1 MRDNEYNR
9 SYDDLKVHD
18 DAFQPEAVRSVNAAN
33 AFLNRVYGW
42 MCLALA
48 LTGATAWIVAHQENL
63 LKSVLQ
69 GWWLLLILELG
80 LVIGLTAAIRKLSPA
95 AALIGFLAYS
105 VVNGA
110 TLSLVLL
117 AYTEESVAGAFFA
130 ASLTFG
136 VTGLIFEGEHA
147 ELASSLG
154 KLYGLPEVPVLPAGA
169 TWEKRAAAAERVS
182 EKLAANT
189 RLMTAILRDVSAEDG
204 KPGED
209 AARVNAMREQEATAF
224 LDRYDEQI
232 YEILEST
239 DFSFGGVTL
248 LVVIP
253 GILLLANLTNWGP
266 VLMYG
271 VLKLTDFV
279 KIVTA
284 HLWLKKEKWVKNL
297 TVQAA

>member
-136 VTGLIFEGEHA
+136 VTGLIGWFVKTDLSVMGRMLMMA
-147 ELASSLG
+147 LLGLIIASVINIFLRSS
-154 KLYGLPEVPVLPAGA
+154 GLQFLICIIGVLVF
-169 TWEKRAAAAERVS
+169 AALTAYDTQKIK
-182 EKLAANT
+182 KLAMA
-189 RLMTAILRDVSAEDG
+189 LEAEDASFAG
-204 KPGED
+204 KVAVIGALALYLD
-209 AARVNAMREQEATAF
+209 FINLF
-224 LDRYDEQI
+224 LYLLQ
-232 YEILEST
+232 L
-239 DFSFGGVTL
+239 FGRRR
-248 LVVIP
+248 
-253 GILLLANLTNWGP
+253 
-266 VLMYG
+266 
-271 VLKLTDFV
+271 
-279 KIVTA
+279 
-284 HLWLKKEKWVKNL
+284 
-297 TVQAA
+297 

>member
-48 LTGATAWIVAHQENL
+48 LTGATAWIVAHQKNL
-63 LKSVLQ
+63 LQAVLH

-136 VTGLIFEGEHA
+136 VTGLIGWFVKTDLSVMGRMLLMA
-147 ELASSLG
+147 LLGLIIASVINIFLRSS
-154 KLYGLPEVPVLPAGA
+154 GLQFLICIIGVLVF
-169 TWEKRAAAAERVS
+169 AALTAYDTQKIK
-182 EKLAANT
+182 KLAMA
-189 RLMTAILRDVSAEDG
+189 LEAEDASFAG
-204 KPGED
+204 KVAVIGALALYLD
-209 AARVNAMREQEATAF
+209 FINLF
-224 LDRYDEQI
+224 LYLLQ
-232 YEILEST
+232 L
-239 DFSFGGVTL
+239 FGRRR
-248 LVVIP
+248 
-253 GILLLANLTNWGP
+253 
-266 VLMYG
+266 
-271 VLKLTDFV
+271 
-279 KIVTA
+279 
-284 HLWLKKEKWVKNL
+284 
-297 TVQAA
+297 